1 VQRYI
6 CGICKRRPSDAVVQD
21 CYRQKK
27 RLQNSVITALLAH
40 EMSQREVAR
49 TLKINFKTVVRK
61 FRYQAFGA
69 QCLFHWENTHGPKA
83 ETVEF
88 DDLETFEHSK
98 HKPLSVTIAVEA
110 GSRRILALEVSEMPS
125 RGTLAKKARAKYGK
139 REDRR
144 QEMRKVLF
152 ERLQKLVVPYAE
164 IRSDSNPSY
173 PSLVKR
179 YFPNATHVKFMGRKG
194 CVTGQ
199 GELKQGRFD
208 PLFSINHTCAM
219 FRANVNRLIRKT
231 WCTTKS
237 LERLRAHLMLYAHEH
252 NRRLEETA
260 RRRAAKM
267 A

>member
-1 VQRYI
+1 
-6 CGICKRRPSDAVVQD
+6 
-21 CYRQKK
+21 
-27 RLQNSVITALLAH
+27 
-40 EMSQREVAR
+40 
-49 TLKINFKTVVRK
+49 
-61 FRYQAFGA
+61 
-69 QCLFHWENTHGPKA
+69 
-83 ETVEF
+83 
-88 DDLETFEHSK
+88 
-98 HKPLSVTIAVEA
+98 
-110 GSRRILALEVSEMPS
+110 
-125 RGTLAKKARAKYGK
+125 
-139 REDRR
+139 
-144 QEMRKVLF
+144 LF